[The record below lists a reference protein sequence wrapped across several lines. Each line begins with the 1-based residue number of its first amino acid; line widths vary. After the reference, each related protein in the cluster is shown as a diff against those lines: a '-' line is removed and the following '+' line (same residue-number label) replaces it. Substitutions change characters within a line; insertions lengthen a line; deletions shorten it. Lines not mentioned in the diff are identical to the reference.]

1 LTRKPARKQVV
12 PTKDVIHEAVKNAL
26 IKDGWTITADPYVID
41 YDDLTL
47 FADLA
52 ADRAL
57 AAEKEGRRIAL
68 EIKSFLGRSEVREFE
83 TALGQYQLYR
93 GLLEVTD
100 PSRKLFL
107 AVRDATYDDF
117 LQRPAIRLVVRRF
130 QVALVVVNVESEEIN
145 QWISD

>member
-1 LTRKPARKQVV
+1 M